1 MEEIR
6 AKNNYAHKWGPLKHL
21 FLVIDCFFVWIL
33 LQYRTTRQ
41 GSLVRSEE
49 GGLKSGRQRN
59 TALAGGLRDGIPAR
73 GSEERVASAA
83 AAATHSGRAD
93 PCAA

>member
-6 AKNNYAHKWGPLKHL
+6 AKNNYAHKWGPMKHL
-21 FLVIDCFFVWIL
+21 FLVIDCFSCGFCCNTAQPARVPWFGA
-33 LQYRTTRQ
+33 RER
-41 GSLVRSEE
+41 
-49 GGLKSGRQRN
+49 GLKSGRQRN